1 MDEYTIAREEAQRL
15 RLRLDEEGS
24 AGARIKVVGVGGGGS
39 NAVNRMVQAGFDGVE
54 FVVANTDRQ
63 ALHANAATVKLQIG
77 SKLTKGLGAGADPN
91 VGRQAALE
99 DTDKIIQALD
109 GADMIFVTTGLGGGT
124 GTGAAPVI
132 ASLASELGALT
143 VAVVTKPFKFEG
155 KKRQIQAERGLEA
168 LRDCVDTIITIPN
181 ERLLTI
187 IDRTTSMTDA
197 FATADDVLR
206 QAIQGISDL
215 ILVPGLINLDF
226 ADVKTIISGMGL
238 AMMGTGVA
246 EGPDRAMEAARRA
259 ISSPLLEGASVNG
272 ARGVIINVT
281 GGSDLSLVE
290 VSEASCIVQEAA
302 DEDANIIFG
311 AVIDPALQGKVKIT
325 VIATGFGA
333 PANARPVPVS
343 ASPGVTPVDMTAYA
357 DYARTRNDAVPV
369 PVPAPMPAAR
379 MSIARRPLLDLPI
392 AANGG
397 ASMAM
402 SNGAGSNPSMGSGAN
417 SAAATSAD
425 TAGHK
430 GRLDG
435 DTMRAAAATEAAE
448 DPDFDLSSTFD
459 VPAFL
464 RRQEG

>member
-1 MDEYTIAREEAQRL
+1 MADFFNLSDDDASVDSAAEL
-15 RLRLDEEGS
+15 RLKLHEVHDS
-24 AGARIKVVGVGGGGS
+24 GARIKVIGVGGGGS
-39 NAVNRMVQAGFDGVE
+39 NAVNRMVQAGFDGVQ
-54 FVVANTDRQ
+54 FIVANTDLQ
-63 ALHANAATVKLQIG
+63 ALKNNHAPIKLQIG

-91 VGRQAALE
+91 VGRSAALE
-99 DTDKIIQALD
+99 DTDKILQALD

-155 KKRQIQAERGLEA
+155 KKRQISAERGLEA

-187 IDRTTSMTDA
+187 IERQTSLNDA
-197 FATADDVLR
+197 FCTADDVLR

-226 ADVKTIISGMGL
+226 ADVKTIMSGMGL

-246 EGPDRAMEAARRA
+246 QGENRAVEAARRA
-259 ISSPLLEGASVNG
+259 ISSPLLEGASVTG

-281 GGSDLSLVE
+281 GGPDLSLME
-290 VSEASCIVQEAA
+290 VSDASTIVQEAA

-311 AVIDPALQGKVKIT
+311 AVVDPSLTGTVKIT
-325 VIATGFGA
+325 VIATGFNPVA
-333 PANARPVPVS
+333 ASRPT
-343 ASPGVTPVDMTAYA
+343 ASTAQTPVDLTPYA
-357 DYARTRNDAVPV
+357 DQARLRADA
-369 PVPAPMPAAR
+369 AAMASPR
-379 MSIARRPLLDLPI
+379 LSIARRGVLDLP
-392 AANGG
+392 
-397 ASMAM
+397 M
-402 SNGAGSNPSMGSGAN
+402 
-417 SAAATSAD
+417 AAAGGGGSTPAVVNGS
-425 TAGHK
+425 
-430 GRLDG
+430 
-435 DTMRAAAATEAAE
+435 E
-448 DPDFDLSSTFD
+448 DDFDLNLNRSFD

>member
-1 MDEYTIAREEAQRL
+1 MDDYTSASEEARRL

-63 ALHANAATVKLQIG
+63 ALHANAASVKLQIG

-155 KKRQIQAERGLEA
+155 KKRQIQAERGLDA

-187 IDRTTSMTDA
+187 IDRTTPMTDA

-226 ADVKTIISGMGL
+226 ADVKTIMAGMGL

-246 EGPDRAMEAARRA
+246 EGDDRAMEAARRA

-281 GGSDLSLVE
+281 GGPDLSLVE
-290 VSEASCIVQEAA
+290 VSEASSIVQEAA

-311 AVIDPALQGKVKIT
+311 AVIDPALKGKVKIT

-333 PANARPVPVS
+333 PATARSSVPASS
-343 ASPGVTPVDMTAYA
+343 AATPVDMSQYA
-357 DYARTRNDAVPV
+357 DYARMRGDAVPT
-369 PVPAPMPAAR
+369 PAPMAQPR
-379 MSIARRPLLDLPI
+379 MSIARRPLLDLPM
-392 AANGG
+392 AAMSGGSAMAPPSSATAPPPITHAPSATIVG
-397 ASMAM
+397 ASDPDAIR
-402 SNGAGSNPSMGSGAN
+402 P
-417 SAAATSAD
+417 AAP
-425 TAGHK
+425 
-430 GRLDG
+430 
-435 DTMRAAAATEAAE
+435 AE
-448 DPDFDLSSTFD
+448 STVDSDFDLSSTFD

>member
-1 MDEYTIAREEAQRL
+1 MDDYSTASDEARRL
-15 RLRLDEEGS
+15 RLRLDEESS

-39 NAVNRMVQAGFDGVE
+39 NAVNRMVQAGFEGVE
-54 FVVANTDRQ
+54 FVVANTDLQ
-63 ALHANAATVKLQIG
+63 ALRTNAATVKLQIG

-99 DTDKIIQALD
+99 DTEKIIQALD

-226 ADVKTIISGMGL
+226 ADVKTIMAGMGL

-246 EGPDRAMEAARRA
+246 EGADRAMEAARRA

-281 GGSDLSLVE
+281 GGPDLSLVE

-311 AVIDPALQGKVKIT
+311 AVIDPALKGKVKIT

-333 PANARPVPVS
+333 QVNARTVAP
-343 ASPGVTPVDMTAYA
+343 AAQTPVDMTHYA
-357 DYARTRNDAVPV
+357 DHARLRAEAL
-369 PVPAPMPAAR
+369 APSATPAAR
-379 MSIARRPLLDLPI
+379 MSIARRPLLDLPM
-392 AANGG
+392 AASGG
-397 ASMAM
+397 GSLMALP
-402 SNGAGSNPSMGSGAN
+402 SSSGQSETPAGS
-417 SAAATSAD
+417 SAPAASTSDPDAMRPATGID
-425 TAGHK
+425 TPV
-430 GRLDG
+430 
-435 DTMRAAAATEAAE
+435 T